1 MSNLDALRQV
11 ADDLGVTTRAAS
23 TMRVYQTDVRL
34 FREWCAEHDLRALPA
49 TTDTVRLYVTHLA
62 HVENRAAT
70 TIAKKMSGISQWL
83 TDAGHPGKAIV
94 WNPQVTAVLA
104 GIKRRQ
110 ATEGRRT
117 RRKTPLR
124 TRDVRAIGE
133 AMGDRSQ
140 PQAARDWALIL
151 IQYAGAFRRSEV
163 AALNVE
169 DIRVVDGG
177 LEVNLRRS
185 KTDQEAIGSIRGIPR
200 GDSPDT
206 CPVAAWQS
214 WLSHYGATE
223 GPAFPSMDQWGHLKR
238 TADGQPKHMDGRSVA
253 ELVKRRAVAAGLPG
267 DWGGNSARR
276 GFATE
281 ATVND
286 ASDLSVMRHGRWNWA
301 RTMHTYAE
309 DPGDP
314 WTNNPARKLGL

>member
-1 MSNLDALRQV
+1 VADLDALRQV

-34 FREWCAEHDLRALPA
+34 FREWCAKHDLRALPA

-94 WNPQVTAVLA
+94 WNPQVTAVLT

-110 ATEGRRT
+110 ATEGRRA

-124 TRDVRAIGE
+124 TRDVRVIGE
-133 AMGDRSQ
+133 AMGDRAQ

-185 KTDQEAIGSIRGIPR
+185 KTDQAGEGIVLGVPFGSNPA
-200 GDSPDT
+200 T
-206 CPVAAWQS
+206 CPVRAWNQ
-214 WLSHYGATE
+214 WLKCYGATE
-223 GPAFPSMDQWGHLKR
+223 GPAFPSMNQWGQVK
-238 TADGQPKHMDGRSVA
+238 TDPDEQPKRMDGRSVA
-253 ELVKRRAVAAGLPG
+253 ELVKRRATAAGLPG

-281 ATVND
+281 ATVN
-286 ASDLSVMRHGRWNWA
+286 SGTDLEVMRHGRWTWA
-301 RTMHTYAE
+301 RTMHTYAQ
-309 DPGDP
+309 DTGNP
-314 WTNNPARKLGL
+314 WEHNPATKLGL